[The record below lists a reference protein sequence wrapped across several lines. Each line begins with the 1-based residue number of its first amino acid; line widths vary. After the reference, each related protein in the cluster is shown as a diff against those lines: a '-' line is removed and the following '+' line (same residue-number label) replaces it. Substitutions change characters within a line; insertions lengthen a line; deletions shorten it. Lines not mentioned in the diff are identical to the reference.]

1 MGQSLARIKRRI
13 NTVQSTRK
21 ITNSMKLISSVKL
34 RKISKQVELED
45 YYHRAM
51 ARVLNDA
58 IFTNKDNPDCAKFS
72 TSFIEEN
79 PSATKTLYVLVTSTM
94 GLCGGYNNNVIK
106 EFKNHYKVGDE
117 VLVIGEKAYLN
128 LSKEKDLPIETRFIH
143 LAQGFDLTKVAILR
157 DYLIKK
163 YLTGEYKEIDFVYT
177 HYKNSISF
185 VPEIAKILPLTVD
198 PNERYTY
205 SPIYEPNK
213 KDVVDAVIKEY
224 LKSML
229 YDRFYSA
236 FLSEESSRRNTM
248 DAADKNARDL
258 VDKLRL
264 EYNKARQSEIT
275 QEITEVINGS
285 NAVK

>member
-34 RKISKQVELED
+34 RKISKQVELEN

-58 IFTNKDNPDCAKFS
+58 IFTNKDNPDCANFT
-72 TSFIEEN
+72 TSFIEVN
-79 PSATKTLYVLVTSTM
+79 LIAVKTLYVIVTSTM
-94 GLCGGYNNNVIK
+94 GLCGGYNNNVIR

-117 VLVIGEKAYLN
+117 VVVIGEKAFLN
-128 LSKEKDLPIETRFIH
+128 LSKEKDLTIETKFIH
-143 LAQGFDLTKVAILR
+143 LAQGFNLAKVSILR
-157 DYLIKK
+157 DYLIDK
-163 YLTGEYKEIDFVYT
+163 YLTHEYKEIDFVYT
-177 HYKNSISF
+177 DYRNSISF
-185 VPEIAKILPLTVD
+185 IPKVVKILPLEVD
-198 PNERYTY
+198 PNERYAY

-213 KDVVDAVIKEY
+213 KEVVDAIIKEY
-224 LKSML
+224 LKSTL
-229 YDRFYSA
+229 YDRFCSA

-285 NAVK
+285 SAVK